1 MTTVTQCDTPTARA
15 SRHFPWADT
24 AVVLGATLLAGM
36 VFARFEFTEALF
48 DVTRGWEHLQLDELP
63 ITLLVFVGGL
73 AWFAW
78 RRYCETRR
86 ELAGREAAENKLN
99 ALLQAHKR
107 LAQQHVEFQ
116 ESERKALARELHD
129 ELGQYLNAIKTDA
142 VSIQTKGSTDPAA
155 LKRASAAIVS
165 HCDHLQDVVRSLIGQ
180 LRPVGLDVLGLRAAL
195 EHFLERAQQ
204 RTPER
209 RMAVRLRGDL
219 DDLDEN
225 TSLTIYRVVQ
235 EGLTNVSRHSGA
247 QQVEIEV
254 ERGSCT
260 RLDEDSDLVLV
271 RVSDNGRG
279 TDPETNTPG
288 LGLVG
293 MRERVEMLGGE
304 LRVITSPGMGFSV
317 LARVPLREHAAH
329 LLSPA

>member
-1 MTTVTQCDTPTARA
+1 MTTVTQCDTPPSRA
-15 SRHFPWADT
+15 NRHFPWVDA
-24 AVVLGATLLAGM
+24 AVVLGATLFAGI
-36 VFARFEFTEALF
+36 VFARFELTELLF

-86 ELAGREAAENKLN
+86 ELAGRQAAENKLN
-99 ALLQAHKR
+99 ALLHAHKR

-165 HCDHLQDVVRSLIGQ
+165 HCDHLQEVVRSLIGQ

-195 EHFLERAQQ
+195 EHFLDRAQQ

-209 RMAVRLRGDL
+209 RLAIRLRGEL

-225 TSLTIYRVVQ
+225 TSLTVYRVVQ
-235 EGLTNVSRHSGA
+235 ESLTNVSRHSGA

-254 ERGSCT
+254 ERGT
-260 RLDEDSDLVLV
+260 DDDTDLVLV

-279 TDPETNTPG
+279 ANPETNTPG

-317 LARVPLREHAAH
+317 LARIPLREHSSH
-329 LLSPA
+329 LLSPALA

>member
-1 MTTVTQCDTPTARA
+1 MATVTQCDTPTASA
-15 SRHFPWADT
+15 GRHFPWKDA
-24 AVVLGATLLAGM
+24 AVVIGTTLLAGIA
-36 VFARFEFTEALF
+36 FARLELTEVLF
-48 DVTRGWEHLQLDELP
+48 DVTRGWEHLQLDEVP
-63 ITLLVFVGGL
+63 ITLLVFMGGL

-78 RRYCETRR
+78 RRFREARR
-86 ELAGREAAENKLN
+86 ELAGRQAAENKLN

-142 VSIQTKGSTDPAA
+142 VSIQTKGSSDAA
-155 LKRASAAIVS
+155 AMKRASAAIVS

-209 RMAVRLRGDL
+209 RIAVRLRGEL
-219 DDLDEN
+219 DDLNET
-225 TSLTIYRVVQ
+225 TSLTVYRVVQ

-254 ERGSCT
+254 ERA
-260 RLDEDSDLVLV
+260 REEEADLVLV

-279 TDPETNTPG
+279 SRMETNTPG
-288 LGLVG
+288 LGLIG

-304 LRVITSPGMGFSV
+304 LRVVTSPGMGFSI
-317 LARVPLREHAAH
+317 LARIPLREAAPH
-329 LLSPA
+329 PISPAVA